1 MFLTVLSLTKKPDEN
16 YEQINKTW
24 YIVMG
29 SISIILTVFS
39 LVLKIKS
46 IDPYQT
52 GEKNTENTIFSKYDE
67 IIILAVLLILFLLCL
82 FCGQKKKRDEKVTVE

>member
-52 GEKNTENTIFSKYDE
+52 GEKTLKIQYSQNMMKSLY
-67 IIILAVLLILFLLCL
+67 
-82 FCGQKKKRDEKVTVE
+82 